1 MKDVSS
7 KLESEDQLDEAMK
20 EGEEKKKEDESSDK
34 DLKVIF

>member
-20 EGEEKKKEDESSDK
+20 EGEEKKKEDESNDK